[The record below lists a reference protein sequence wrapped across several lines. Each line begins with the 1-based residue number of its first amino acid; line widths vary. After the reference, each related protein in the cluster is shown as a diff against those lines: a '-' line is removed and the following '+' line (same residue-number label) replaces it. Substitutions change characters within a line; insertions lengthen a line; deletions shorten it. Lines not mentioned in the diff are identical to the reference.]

1 MPKYIIKD
9 IEISSIESEKED
21 SYDENSNKGNSDDE
35 NHIIMYSQKNV
46 HTLLKNKK

>member
-9 IEISSIESEKED
+9 IDISSIESEKED

-35 NHIIMYSQKNV
+35 NHIIMYS
-46 HTLLKNKK
+46 